1 MKYTRAGGVSMNAL
15 ERLEDEACKDGIDV
29 VHWNFESDR
38 VKGLYCDGVIGINSN
53 LDSSNEEA
61 CILAEEL
68 GHHYTTYGNILDQS
82 DAGNRKQELL
92 ARTWAYDKMIG
103 LSGIISCYEHGC
115 CNRYEMAEYLGVTE
129 EFLDETIERYRSKY
143 GAYVGT
149 GKYIIYFEPNLT
161 VCKMI
166 R

>member
-1 MKYTRAGGVSMNAL
+1 MNAL
-15 ERLEDEACKDGIDV
+15 ERLEDEACRDSIEI
-29 VHWNFESDR
+29 VHWDFESDR
-38 VKGLYCDGVIGINSN
+38 IKGLYCDGVIGINSN
-53 LDSSNEEA
+53 LDNSNEEA
-61 CILAEEL
+61 CVLAEEL
-68 GHHYTTYGNILDQS
+68 GHHYTSYGNILDQS
-82 DAGNRKQELL
+82 ITSNRKQEVL
-92 ARTWAYDKMIG
+92 ARTWAYNKMIG

-115 CNRYEMAEYLGVTE
+115 CNRYEMAEYLGGTE